1 MLLIKRTLGI
11 NKDKVKIWQ
20 ELKVLIYQKT
30 REEL

>member
-1 MLLIKRTLGI
+1 MLLIKRTLDI

>member
-1 MLLIKRTLGI
+1 MLLIKRILGI